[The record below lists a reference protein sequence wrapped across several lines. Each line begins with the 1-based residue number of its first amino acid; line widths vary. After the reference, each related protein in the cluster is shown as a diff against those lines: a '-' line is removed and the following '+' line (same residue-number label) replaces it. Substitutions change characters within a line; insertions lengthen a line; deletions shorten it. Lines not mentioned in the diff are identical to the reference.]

1 MHVDERIEIATT
13 TNIYSPLLTE
23 KLLLLAGDYILN
35 YYDLCISIIIA
46 FLTFMINPFIMSAM
60 SIQYASAS
68 LICVD
73 YSSNTTI
80 ATIRNCEMLN
90 SHFHRVDLF
99 SELSRN
105 MTPSSSSSSSSSD
118 LFEDAEN
125 IGKENVESDAKADD
139 LQDETTTGQAN
150 ESLSSSSP
158 SSSSNLFEDAKET
171 EEGQD
176 NIESNADDNIQEQDV
191 TSEKLPE
198 SDDKDNTIDSQLT
211 NST

>member
-1 MHVDERIEIATT
+1 
-13 TNIYSPLLTE
+13 
-23 KLLLLAGDYILN
+23 LAGDIILN

-46 FLTFMINPFIMSAM
+46 FLTLMINPFIMSAM
-60 SIQYASAS
+60 NIQYASAT
-68 LICVD
+68 LTCID
-73 YSSNTTI
+73 YSNNTTI
-80 ATIRNCEMLN
+80 ANIRNCELLN

-125 IGKENVESDAKADD
+125 TGKEDAESNAEADD

-158 SSSSNLFEDAKET
+158 SSPSNLFEDARET

-176 NIESNADDNIQEQDV
+176 TAESNADDNIQEQDTT
-191 TSEKLPE
+191 TSEKSPE
-198 SDDKDNTIDSQLT
+198 DNAIDSQLT

>member
-1 MHVDERIEIATT
+1 
-13 TNIYSPLLTE
+13 
-23 KLLLLAGDYILN
+23 
-35 YYDLCISIIIA
+35 
-46 FLTFMINPFIMSAM
+46 MINPFIMSAM

-68 LICVD
+68 LMCID
-73 YSSNTTI
+73 YSNNTTMSNI
-80 ATIRNCEMLN
+80 KNCELLN

-125 IGKENVESDAKADD
+125 TGNKNIENNAEADD
-139 LQDETTTGQAN
+139 LQDETTTSQAN
-150 ESLSSSSP
+150 ESLSPSP
-158 SSSSNLFEDAKET
+158 SSPSNLFEDTKET

-176 NIESNADDNIQEQDV
+176 DADDNIQAQDAT

-198 SDDKDNTIDSQLT
+198 GNDNTIDSQLT

>member
-1 MHVDERIEIATT
+1 MT
-13 TNIYSPLLTE
+13 
-23 KLLLLAGDYILN
+23 
-35 YYDLCISIIIA
+35 
-46 FLTFMINPFIMSAM
+46 NPFIISAM
-60 SIQYASAS
+60 NIQYTSAS
-68 LICVD
+68 LTCVG
-73 YSSNTTI
+73 YSNNTTI
-80 ATIRNCEMLN
+80 ANIRNCGLLN

-125 IGKENVESDAKADD
+125 AGKENVESNTEADD
-139 LQDETTTGQAN
+139 LQDETTTSQAN

-158 SSSSNLFEDAKET
+158 SSPSNLFEDTKET

-176 NIESNADDNIQEQDV
+176 DVESNADDNIQEQDV
-191 TSEKLPE
+191 ITSEKSLE
-198 SDDKDNTIDSQLT
+198 GNDNTIDSQLT

>member
-1 MHVDERIEIATT
+1 M
-13 TNIYSPLLTE
+13 
-23 KLLLLAGDYILN
+23 AGDDILN

-46 FLTFMINPFIMSAM
+46 FLTSMINPFIISAM
-60 SIQYASAS
+60 GIQYASAT
-68 LICVD
+68 LTCID
-73 YSSNTTI
+73 YSNITI
-80 ATIRNCEMLN
+80 ANIRNCELLN
-90 SHFHRVDLF
+90 SHFHRIDLF

-125 IGKENVESDAKADD
+125 TGKEDAESNAEAGD

-150 ESLSSSSP
+150 ESLSSSP
-158 SSSSNLFEDAKET
+158 SSPSNLFEDTNET

-176 NIESNADDNIQEQDV
+176 NVEGNAESSTDDNIQEQDITNSE
-191 TSEKLPE
+191 TSPE
-198 SDDKDNTIDSQLT
+198 DNDNTIDSQLT

>member
-1 MHVDERIEIATT
+1 
-13 TNIYSPLLTE
+13 
-23 KLLLLAGDYILN
+23 LAGDFILN
-35 YYDLCISIIIA
+35 YYDLCISIIVT

-60 SIQYASAS
+60 NIQYASAT
-68 LICVD
+68 LTCID
-73 YSSNTTI
+73 YSNNTTI
-80 ATIRNCEMLN
+80 ANIRNCELLN

-125 IGKENVESDAKADD
+125 TGKEDAESNAEADD
-139 LQDETTTGQAN
+139 LQDETTTGQGN

-158 SSSSNLFEDAKET
+158 SSPSNLFEDTKET

-176 NIESNADDNIQEQDV
+176 TAESNVDDNILEQDTT
-191 TSEKLPE
+191 TSEKSPE
-198 SDDKDNTIDSQLT
+198 DNNNAIDSQLT

>member
-1 MHVDERIEIATT
+1 
-13 TNIYSPLLTE
+13 
-23 KLLLLAGDYILN
+23 LASDNILN
-35 YYDLCISIIIA
+35 YYELCISVIIA
-46 FLTFMINPFIMSAM
+46 FLTFMINPFI
-60 SIQYASAS
+60 INASAT
-68 LICVD
+68 LTCVD
-73 YSSNTTI
+73 YSNNTTI
-80 ATIRNCEMLN
+80 ANIRNCELLN

-125 IGKENVESDAKADD
+125 TGKEGVESNAEADD

-150 ESLSSSSP
+150 ESLSSSASSP
-158 SSSSNLFEDAKET
+158 SNLFEDNKET

-176 NIESNADDNIQEQDV
+176 DAESNADDNIQEQDAT
-191 TSEKLPE
+191 TSEKSPE
-198 SDDKDNTIDSQLT
+198 DNDNTIDSQVT

>member
-1 MHVDERIEIATT
+1 
-13 TNIYSPLLTE
+13 
-23 KLLLLAGDYILN
+23 LAGDIILN

-46 FLTFMINPFIMSAM
+46 FLTLMINPFIMSAM
-60 SIQYASAS
+60 NIQYASAT
-68 LICVD
+68 LTCID
-73 YSSNTTI
+73 YSNNTTI
-80 ATIRNCEMLN
+80 ANIRNCELLN

-125 IGKENVESDAKADD
+125 TGKEDAESNAEADD
-139 LQDETTTGQAN
+139 LPDETTTGQAN
-150 ESLSSSSP
+150 ESLSSSSSP
-158 SSSSNLFEDAKET
+158 SSPSNLFEDTKET

-176 NIESNADDNIQEQDV
+176 TAESNADDNIQEQDIT
-191 TSEKLPE
+191 TSEKSPE
-198 SDDKDNTIDSQLT
+198 DNDNAIDSQLT